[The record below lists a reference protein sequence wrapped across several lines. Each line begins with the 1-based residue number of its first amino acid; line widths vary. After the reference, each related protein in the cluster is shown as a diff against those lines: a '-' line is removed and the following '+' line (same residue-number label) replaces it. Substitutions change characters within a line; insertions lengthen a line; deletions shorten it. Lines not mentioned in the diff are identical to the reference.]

1 MGQLE
6 KKKILVIDDS
16 ETNQLLL
23 QAVLE
28 DEGYD
33 VILMDNS
40 RKAIDYIKKHKP
52 DLILL
57 DLFMPEIDGF
67 DFLRRLS
74 NGSSSLPYAVLIVT
88 AYSNRENNEKAKE
101 MGALD
106 VIHKPVNISSLL
118 LSVKQIL
125 NY

>member
-6 KKKILVIDDS
+6 KRKILVIDDS
-16 ETNQLLL
+16 ETNLVLL

-28 DEGYD
+28 DAGYD

-40 RKAIDYIKKHKP
+40 RKAIDYIKQHKP

-57 DLFMPEIDGF
+57 DLFMPEMDGF
-67 DFLRRLS
+67 DFMRRLS
-74 NGSSSLPYAVLIVT
+74 NGSNSLPYAVLIVT
-88 AYSNRENNEKAKE
+88 AYSNRENNEKAKK